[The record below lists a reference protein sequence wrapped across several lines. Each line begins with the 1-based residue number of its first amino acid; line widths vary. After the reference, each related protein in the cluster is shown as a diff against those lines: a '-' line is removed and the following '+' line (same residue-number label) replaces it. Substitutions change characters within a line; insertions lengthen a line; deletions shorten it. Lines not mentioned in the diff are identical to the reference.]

1 MATRKDDSKEGSSA
15 GPLQLTALYPWRLP
29 SPFCST
35 LEVLERYCKLG
46 YDEFNICPIMMLL
59 PLIRMHPL
67 MVYNSLTRTK
77 VRFIPRDPKSIT
89 WYQCGPTVYAE
100 SHVGHARTYVTL
112 DIIVRI
118 MREFLGYNVIL
129 CQNVSKCYL
138 SGSWFVRC
146 STRQ

>member
-1 MATRKDDSKEGSSA
+1 
-15 GPLQLTALYPWRLP
+15 
-29 SPFCST
+29 
-35 LEVLERYCKLG
+35 
-46 YDEFNICPIMMLL
+46 MMLL
-59 PLIRMHPL
+59 PLTRMHPL

-112 DIIVRI
+112 DILVRI

-146 STRQ
+146 STRPPDNHLRPLIALLYADDMVLPPSSCIDCLPPHAFPMHHLLTGLSSTR

>member
-1 MATRKDDSKEGSSA
+1 
-15 GPLQLTALYPWRLP
+15 
-29 SPFCST
+29 
-35 LEVLERYCKLG
+35 
-46 YDEFNICPIMMLL
+46 
-59 PLIRMHPL
+59 

-138 SGSWFVRC
+138 SGSWLVRC